1 MISALR
7 KCLWRFA
14 FLCRPLICMIKQLT
28 AAPFWRT
35 NRTCNLSDTE
45 LARQHFVRS
54 EDDVQNHLWI
64 CNENSESTIESL
76 MIVKLISPLIFA
88 LSSSRSLSETTLIW
102 SHSSLMASHCGAQG
116 LRAIF
121 FSPLQYILYSIW
133 GLLHHK
139 GWAYISSGFLF
150 FSSIMN
156 SKCITRLT
164 WAWSSYIMCWHS
176 YLREEENVWT
186 DIKSVFV
193 CVFVSVCRHPSDQVF
208 GCSLE
213 MLCERER
220 STVPRFVRLCTE
232 AVEKR
237 GTVKHTAAPLLMWFP
252 AYCRHVR
259 EAAQLC
265 DINHPTKTYRET
277 FVIGPQSEL
286 KKKTKNAQSRSCDS
300 CQTKEI

>member
-1 MISALR
+1 MISARR

-14 FLCRPLICMIKQLT
+14 FLCRPLICSPRFLTRFTSGMCIYIILTKIKQLT

-88 LSSSRSLSETTLIW
+88 LSSSWSLSETTLIW

-121 FSPLQYILYSIW
+121 FSPLQYILYSTW
-133 GLLHHK
+133 APLHHK

-150 FSSIMN
+150 FFFYN
-156 SKCITRLT
+156 
-164 WAWSSYIMCWHS
+164 
-176 YLREEENVWT
+176 E
-186 DIKSVFV
+186 
-193 CVFVSVCRHPSDQVF
+193 Q
-208 GCSLE
+208 
-213 MLCERER
+213 
-220 STVPRFVRLCTE
+220 
-232 AVEKR
+232 
-237 GTVKHTAAPLLMWFP
+237 
-252 AYCRHVR
+252 
-259 EAAQLC
+259 
-265 DINHPTKTYRET
+265 
-277 FVIGPQSEL
+277 
-286 KKKTKNAQSRSCDS
+286 
-300 CQTKEI
+300 